1 VEFLW
6 PLYATKDD
14 TSRGAYEQGLRE
26 MGSFLS
32 KHHGGLGSHDD
43 LVAIDHRRAGY
54 LITEHLL
61 RLECRRSVFVG
72 YSRGANA

>member
-1 VEFLW
+1 
-6 PLYATKDD
+6 
-14 TSRGAYEQGLRE
+14 